1 MNNTNQ
7 KTKIIAFMA
16 PAMILIVLFYFAP
29 AIMAF
34 LYSFTDKALVG
45 ITSKNY
51 HFTGIQNYVKMFKD
65 PRFIES
71 LINTIVFLLFS
82 AVIGQ
87 QVLGFILAQLMQ
99 KQSKFIQSIVG
110 LAVLLG
116 WVTPEVVV
124 SFVFFA
130 FFNTTGSLN
139 SFLGLFG
146 VAPKAWLFDYA
157 MVAIIL
163 ANIWRGTAFSMLMF
177 QSALA
182 GIPQEAREA
191 AWLDGVGRFQML
203 TKIIIPIIK
212 GSIVTNTTLVT
223 LQTIG
228 LFGLIYALTGGG
240 PGYDTTTVPI
250 YMYQKSFV
258 AYQLGY
264 GTAMAIILLLFGIC
278 LSLIYMKS
286 LKHEL

>member
-1 MNNTNQ
+1 MLL
-7 KTKIIAFMA
+7 IA
-16 PAMILIVLFYFAP
+16 LFYFAP

-34 LYSFTDKALVG
+34 LYSFTDKALIG
-45 ITSKNY
+45 LTSKNY
-51 HFTGIQNYVKMFKD
+51 HFTGLQNYLKMFKD
-65 PRFIES
+65 PRFLES
-71 LINTIVFLLFS
+71 LWNTVVFLLFS

-87 QVLGFILAQLMQ
+87 QVLGYFLADLMQ
-99 KQSKFIQSIVG
+99 KQNKTIQSIVG

-130 FFNTTGSLN
+130 FFNTEGSLN
-139 SFLGLFG
+139 HLLSLLG

-157 MVAIIL
+157 MLAIIL
-163 ANIWRGTAFSMLMF
+163 ANIWRGSAFSMLMF

-182 GIPQEAREA
+182 NIPEEAKEA
-191 AWLDGVGRFQML
+191 ALLDGAGKWQML
-203 TKIIIPIIK
+203 TRITLPIIK

-240 PGYDTTTVPI
+240 PGYATTTVPI

-264 GTAMAIILLLFGIC
+264 GTSMAIILLLFGI
-278 LSLIYMKS
+278 LFSLIYMKS